1 MHHPLEGLPL
11 VYFAD
16 KKIDSFPVVLTY
28 NIKDP
33 NGFSEKNT
41 KIATLDHDVEQK
53 AIEAR

>member
-16 KKIDSFPVVLTY
+16 EEIDSFPVVFVY

-33 NGFSEKNT
+33 DGFSEKNA